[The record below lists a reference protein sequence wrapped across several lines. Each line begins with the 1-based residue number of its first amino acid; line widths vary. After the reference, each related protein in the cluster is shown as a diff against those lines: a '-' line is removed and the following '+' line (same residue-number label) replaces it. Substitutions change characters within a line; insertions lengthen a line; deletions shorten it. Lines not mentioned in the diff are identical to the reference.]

1 MNEEL
6 DSQLSAMFD
15 NELPAGQCELL
26 ARRLSRDED
35 LKSRWAVYAAI
46 GATIRAE
53 GGARLNGQLARRVSV
68 AISAEPAVVSTSV
81 LEIETAVAEAS
92 AAQPAIVA
100 QAASARPQVVASRWW
115 APVGGVAVAASVA
128 AAAIL
133 WVRMESPQGAV
144 VAQTEARSAG
154 RTIGLSADTKAV
166 VDLKNSYVVPKT
178 NPRRSI
184 VPSTQLANY
193 VVAHSEFSSPVNRR
207 NLLSTLMASEPGTA
221 GLQSGSEE
229 PTEDINDDATSP
241 Q

>member
-15 NELPAGQCELL
+15 DELPAAQCELL
-26 ARRLSRDED
+26 ARRLSRDEE
-35 LKSRWAVYAAI
+35 LRGRWGRYAAI

-53 GGARLNGQLARRVSV
+53 GGARLNAELARRVSV
-68 AISAEPAVVSTSV
+68 AISAEPPV
-81 LEIETAVAEAS
+81 VAE
-92 AAQPAIVA
+92 PV
-100 QAASARPQVVASRWW
+100 RPSRPGISRLW

-133 WVRMESPQGAV
+133 WVRFESPPDGQAIAQATSTATGGAAV
-144 VAQTEARSAG
+144 GQ
-154 RTIGLSADTKAV
+154 SADSAAP
-166 VDLKNSYVVPKT
+166 SYVVPKT
-178 NPRRSI
+178 IPRRSI

-207 NLLSTLMASEPGTA
+207 NLLSALMASESGTA
-221 GLQSGSEE
+221 AAQSGSEE
-229 PTEDINDDATSP
+229 PTEDVNDDAKSP

>member
-15 NELPAGQCELL
+15 DELPAAQCELL
-26 ARRLSRDED
+26 ARRLSRDEE
-35 LKSRWAVYAAI
+35 LRGRWSRYAAI

-53 GGARLNGQLARRVSV
+53 GGARLNAELARRVSV
-68 AISAEPAVVSTSV
+68 AIETEPAVV
-81 LEIETAVAEAS
+81 AE
-92 AAQPAIVA
+92 PADPLH
-100 QAASARPQVVASRWW
+100 SRPPSRRFGSRLW

-133 WVRMESPQGAV
+133 WVRFESAPDGQ
-144 VAQTEARSAG
+144 
-154 RTIGLSADTKAV
+154 GLSAATGTTAV
-166 VDLKNSYVVPKT
+166 GQSADSTAVAITPDNSYVVPKT
-178 NPRRSI
+178 IPRRSI

-207 NLLSTLMASEPGTA
+207 NLLSALMASEGTA
-221 GLQSGSEE
+221 GVPSGSEE
-229 PTEDINDDATSP
+229 PTEDVNDDAKSP

>member
-15 NELPAGQCELL
+15 DELPAAECELL
-26 ARRLSRDED
+26 ARRLSRDEE
-35 LKSRWAVYAAI
+35 LRARWGRYAAI

-53 GGARLNGQLARRVSV
+53 GGARLNAELARRVSV
-68 AISAEPAVVSTSV
+68 AIATEPVVLAEPAPPSSR
-81 LEIETAVAEAS
+81 S
-92 AAQPAIVA
+92 P
-100 QAASARPQVVASRWW
+100 SRWSGSRLW

-133 WVRMESPQGAV
+133 WVRFESAPDGQVMAQVTPATTGGAA
-144 VAQTEARSAG
+144 VAQNADSA
-154 RTIGLSADTKAV
+154 SAANISD
-166 VDLKNSYVVPKT
+166 SYVVPKIL
-178 NPRRSI
+178 PRRSI

-207 NLLSTLMASEPGTA
+207 NLLSALMANEGTA
-221 GLQSGSEE
+221 GAPSGSEE
-229 PTEDINDDATSP
+229 PTEDVNDDAKSP

>member
-15 NELPAGQCELL
+15 DELPAAECELL
-26 ARRLSRDED
+26 ARRLSRDEE
-35 LKSRWAVYAAI
+35 LRARWSRYAAI

-53 GGARLNGQLARRVSV
+53 GGARLNAELARRVSV
-68 AISAEPAVVSTSV
+68 AISSEPSVVAEPESDS
-81 LEIETAVAEAS
+81 
-92 AAQPAIVA
+92 P
-100 QAASARPQVVASRWW
+100 RPRQSLRWLGSRLW

-133 WVRMESPQGAV
+133 WVRFESPP
-144 VAQTEARSAG
+144 QTLAASSTG
-154 RTIGLSADTKAV
+154 GTGVGQSADSAV
-166 VDLKNSYVVPKT
+166 APSYVVPKT
-178 NPRRSI
+178 LPRRAI

-207 NLLSTLMASEPGTA
+207 NLLSALMASESGTA
-221 GLQSGSEE
+221 AAQSGSEE
-229 PTEDINDDATSP
+229 PTEDVNDDAKSP